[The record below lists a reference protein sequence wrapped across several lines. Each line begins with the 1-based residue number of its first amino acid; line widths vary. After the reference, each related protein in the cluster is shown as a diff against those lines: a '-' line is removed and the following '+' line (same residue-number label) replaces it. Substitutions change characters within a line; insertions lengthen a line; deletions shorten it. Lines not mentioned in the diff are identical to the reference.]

1 MESSWKKI
9 GGGAVS
15 VSTYAEAVALATQD
29 NIGQVI
35 YVSTS
40 SEYDADGDGVVD
52 NASQLGGI
60 PADQYALKTDIESS
74 IASDEDATQVIDD
87 VFNSSSV
94 ATEEEVSDVIN
105 SVFN

>member
-1 MESSWKKI
+1 MDNFLKELFIDEVKGCLGSDS
-9 GGGAVS
+9 GGG
-15 VSTYAEAVALATQD
+15 
-29 NIGQVI
+29 G
-35 YVSTS
+35 
-40 SEYDADGDGVVD
+40 EYDADGDGVVD

-74 IASDEDATQVIDD
+74 KATDEDANEVIDQ
-87 VFNSSSV
+87 VFGSDLV

>member
-1 MESSWKKI
+1 MDNFLKELFIDEVKGSLGSD
-9 GGGAVS
+9 GGGCG
-15 VSTYAEAVALATQD
+15 D
-29 NIGQVI
+29 
-35 YVSTS
+35 
-40 SEYDADGDGVVD
+40 YDTDGDGIVD
-52 NASQLGGI
+52 NAAQLGGI

-87 VFNSSSV
+87 IFNSSSV